1 MSEFMAAQA
10 RSVLDGVAKLGKE
23 TREAQDE
30 QDANLRE
37 VTYKVADRYLWRFGG
52 SLAGW
57 YGTDLHYRVI
67 NRHGEVIAK
76 CKG

>member
-1 MSEFMAAQA
+1 MSEFMATQA
-10 RSVLDGVAKLGKE
+10 KFVLDRVAKLGKE
-23 TREAQDE
+23 TKKEQDE

-52 SLAGW
+52 SLSGW
-57 YGTDLHYRVI
+57 FGTDNHYRVI

-76 CKG
+76 CR